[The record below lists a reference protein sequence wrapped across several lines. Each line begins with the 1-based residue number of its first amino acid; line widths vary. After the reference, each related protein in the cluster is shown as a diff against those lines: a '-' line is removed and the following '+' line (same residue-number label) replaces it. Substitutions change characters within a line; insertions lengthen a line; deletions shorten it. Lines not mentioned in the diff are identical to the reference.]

1 MMKKMIP
8 AGIAVLVTGGLMVGQ
23 LSAFAAT
30 SPTAPSTSSVSVV
43 PASSSDEVNAIADGG
58 ADVGS
63 NVQQQVGSQ
72 VNDTN
77 SPDSLNTAS
86 EHDQT
91 DTSQAMDQGP
101 NVQNQSGSQL
111 NDVNHQ

>member
-30 SPTAPSTSSVSVV
+30 PPAAPSTSSVSVV
-43 PASSSDEVNAIADGG
+43 PASSDEVNAIADGG
-58 ADVGS
+58 ADVGP

-77 SPDSLNTAS
+77 SPDSLTTSS

-101 NVQNQSGSQL
+101 NVQNQSGNQL
-111 NDVNHQ
+111 NDVNYQ

>member
-1 MMKKMIP
+1 MKKLIP
-8 AGIAVLVTGGLMVGQ
+8 AGVAVLATGGLLVGQ

-30 SPTAPSTSSVSVV
+30 PSATPSVPSVSAV
-43 PASSSDEVNAIADGG
+43 PASSFEDVNATADGG
-58 ADVGS
+58 ADVGP

-101 NVQNQSGSQL
+101 NVQDQSGNQL